1 VRAQRFLNAII
12 LFACS
17 HSQNKHKLCSNDWFG
32 SLSNGLSVTSATKE
46 SLRRLLERTKPFP
59 FAILMA
65 SFGMI
70 GLLPITLFAWA
81 AQPAAPVKLVLLV
94 QCVPH
99 GLDRSLCIQTGD
111 ASLVGLIWR
120 RAFTI
125 KQLTT
130 QTKPKGPLRVVDRI
144 LVDPGCTRCRS
155 TDGREIHL
163 TGLPASKRDE

>member
-81 AQPAAPVKLVLLV
+81 AQPAAPVELVLLV
-94 QCVPH
+94 HSFNAC
-99 GLDRSLCIQTGD
+99 
-111 ASLVGLIWR
+111 
-120 RAFTI
+120 
-125 KQLTT
+125 
-130 QTKPKGPLRVVDRI
+130 
-144 LVDPGCTRCRS
+144 
-155 TDGREIHL
+155 L
-163 TGLPASKRDE
+163 TGLIGLFVSKQVTLRWLASFGDVLSPSSSSRPKLSPKARFALWTGFWLILAALAVVLRMVAKSI